1 MTDIYQIGTIGDSGA
16 GKTCLLEV
24 FMGMPFKED
33 HLSTIGFD
41 FMVKDMK
48 TKNGETIKL
57 KIWDTAGQETYHSMA
72 LNTMKLAK
80 GIMFIYEVS
89 KRESF
94 INIKEKWIPQIEDIL
109 DTSKLTMI
117 LVANK
122 IDLPNRVVSTEEGQ
136 SYAKEKNLE
145 YFETSAKENLHVDD
159 VFIYLANQVS
169 GSELSKGTMLN
180 SKKNGKKACN
190 C

>member
-94 INIKEKWIPQIEDIL
+94 INIKE
-109 DTSKLTMI
+109 
-117 LVANK
+117 
-122 IDLPNRVVSTEEGQ
+122 
-136 SYAKEKNLE
+136 
-145 YFETSAKENLHVDD
+145 
-159 VFIYLANQVS
+159 
-169 GSELSKGTMLN
+169 
-180 SKKNGKKACN
+180 
-190 C
+190 